1 MKLHYNPASPYVRKV
16 LVAARELGLVDRIE
30 TVPAVL
36 SPVAPSAAVNAANP
50 VGKIPALVLED
61 GTALFDS
68 RVIVEFLDALGGN
81 RLIPPAGPARWVAL
95 RRAAEADGMLD
106 ALILVRYERMLR
118 PPEKQFDAWVDGQ
131 MAKAL
136 RTLDALE
143 AEAGELGES
152 GLAEIGVGCALGYLD
167 FRFGDLGWRDSH
179 PGLARFH
186 ARFAARPSMQ
196 ATQPS

>member
-1 MKLHYNPASPYVRKV
+1 
-16 LVAARELGLVDRIE
+16 
-30 TVPAVL
+30 VPAVL

-143 AEAGELGES
+143 AEAGELGEA
-152 GLAEIGVGCALGYLD
+152 GLAEIGIGCALGYLD
-167 FRFGDLGWRDSH
+167 FRFGDLGWRDTH
-179 PGLARFH
+179 PALTRFQ